1 VTRGFTGEPVVG
13 PIRGYRWWRVTPDGW
28 LESPW
33 YSHTRWLPDR
43 NLAECRSPGRRL
55 MRRGWRKRHPSGV
68 PGRGCG
74 CGFYGLHRVPE
85 PDDCSG
91 KLWEMDPTTW
101 SGAKGFIFGVIAA
114 WGRVLVGTEG
124 WRAERGHPVALYVPN
139 GSRIATDGRLP
150 LVLSHYRA
158 ALVSSL
164 DELIGEWAPQGPQ
177 ALLGTVSASAT

>member
-1 VTRGFTGEPVVG
+1 
-13 PIRGYRWWRVTPDGW
+13 
-28 LESPW
+28 
-33 YSHTRWLPDR
+33 
-43 NLAECRSPGRRL
+43 
-55 MRRGWRKRHPSGV
+55 M
-68 PGRGCG
+68 
-74 CGFYGLHRVPE
+74 PE

-164 DELIGEWAPQGPQ
+164 DELTGEWAPQGPQ